1 MEFWVVQRHLPLL
14 LEGVKNT
21 LILAAAG
28 ISGGIILGLF
38 VAIAQMSKIRFVRW
52 LAVIYKEIFRCA
64 PLIVMIIW
72 LYYCLPALFDIRL
85 SAMCVGIVALIG
97 YGGACYGET
106 FRSGLQAIPPEQR
119 DAAKS
124 LNLSNIQTYMY
135 VLIPQLLR
143 IVIPPTISWSI
154 SILKESSIASV
165 IAVNELMFVSRTLSH
180 ETYLPFEFLTAA
192 AILYYIIAAPL
203 ENAVSY
209 LEDRLR
215 KKIAA

>member
-1 MEFWVVQRHLPLL
+1 MEFWVVQRNLHLL

-21 LILAAAG
+21 LILAATG

-38 VAIAQMSKIRFVRW
+38 VAIAQMSKISVIRW

-72 LYYCLPALFDIRL
+72 LYYCLPALFGIRL
-85 SAMCVGIVALIG
+85 PAMWVAIVALIG

-124 LNLSNIQTYMY
+124 LNLSGFQTYIY

-203 ENAVSY
+203 ENVVSY
-209 LEDRLR
+209 LEHRLR
-215 KKIAA
+215 EKIAA

>member
-85 SAMCVGIVALIG
+85 SAMWATVPCCSVKWH
-97 YGGACYGET
+97 
-106 FRSGLQAIPPEQR
+106 GLRMAHLCLTGT
-119 DAAKS
+119 A
-124 LNLSNIQTYMY
+124 
-135 VLIPQLLR
+135 
-143 IVIPPTISWSI
+143 SI
-154 SILKESSIASV
+154 STTHSS
-165 IAVNELMFVSRTLSH
+165 R
-180 ETYLPFEFLTAA
+180 AA
-192 AILYYIIAAPL
+192 T
-203 ENAVSY
+203 
-209 LEDRLR
+209 
-215 KKIAA
+215 

>member
-1 MEFWVVQRHLPLL
+1 MSIYFLTGASLNLR
-14 LEGVKNT
+14 
-21 LILAAAG
+21 AG
-28 ISGGIILGLF
+28 IDCLPIVMRYKYFDLILGLF
-38 VAIAQMSKIRFVRW
+38 VAIAQMSKISVIRW

-85 SAMCVGIVALIG
+85 PAMGVAILALIG

-119 DAAKS
+119 DAAKT
-124 LNLSNIQTYMY
+124 LNLSGFQTYIY

-209 LEDRLR
+209 LEARLR
-215 KKIAA
+215 EKIAA

>member
-14 LEGVKNT
+14 LAGVKNT

-52 LAVIYKEIFRCA
+52 LAVIYKEIFRCT

-72 LYYCLPALFDIRL
+72 LYYCLPVLFDIRL
-85 SAMCVGIVALIG
+85 SAMWVGIVALIG

-135 VLIPQLLR
+135 VLIPQMLR
-143 IVIPPTISWSI
+143 IVIPPTLSWSI
-154 SILKESSIASV
+154 SILMASAPVYPLAPMIA
-165 IAVNELMFVSRTLSH
+165 TL
-180 ETYLPFEFLTAA
+180 
-192 AILYYIIAAPL
+192 IIFFP
-203 ENAVSY
+203 S
-209 LEDRLR
+209 
-215 KKIAA
+215 

>member
-1 MEFWVVQRHLPLL
+1 MEFWVVQRNLHLL

-21 LILAAAG
+21 LILAATG

-38 VAIAQMSKIRFVRW
+38 VAIAQMSKISVIRW
-52 LAVIYKEIFRCA
+52 LAIVYKEIFRCA

-72 LYYCLPALFDIRL
+72 LYYCLPALVGIRL
-85 SAMCVGIVALIG
+85 PAMWVAILALIG
-97 YGGACYGET
+97 YGGACFGET

-124 LNLSNIQTYMY
+124 LNLSGFQTYVY

-143 IVIPPTISWSI
+143 IVLPPTISWSI

-192 AILYYIIAAPL
+192 AILYYIIAAPM
-203 ENAVSY
+203 ENVVSY
-209 LEDRLR
+209 LENRLR
-215 KKIAA
+215 EKIAA